1 MKAEEKGTYKEKVE
15 AMQKKFNVRSACL
28 YSHTNT
34 YTLYLLTCY
43 PNTHCISSD
52 CLHTMHAYFAE
63 HSK

>member
-43 PNTHCISSD
+43 PKHT
-52 CLHTMHAYFAE
+52 LH
-63 HSK
+63 